1 MFDELYTQ
9 LTRIVP
15 YKKLMFVPVVIA
27 VLMLLL
33 VPSVPLGMEFKGGTS
48 IEVTLTDSSG
58 DNPESMKAGI
68 MDDLSAYG
76 LEKVNVYFK
85 KSVTSESTI
94 LAIET
99 VTQLKTEDEEAVTK
113 ILEKYVGRV
122 NKFDTAEAKL
132 TEKPSKDDINK
143 IANSLGV
150 SNDDLKYDENTNTLT
165 ITSLGL
171 DKDKIQGE
179 LNSYLKGSVQFNFY
193 ERGLKIS
200 PISPSLGEKFKTQ
213 GMEALLIT
221 YILVAFVIFIAFS
234 RDISFEAV
242 LLGIGY
248 TILVLI
254 LIKMGWVNNLLI
266 VGIIILLYLI
276 LMTVFIIYRLAVPA
290 SAVIAAATC
299 DIVIALGGMT
309 IFGIE
314 LELASLGALFM
325 LIGYS
330 VDSDV
335 LLTSRTL
342 KGKVGTVDERINDAM
357 KTGLTMTGAA
367 IVALGVMFI
376 ISSMVT
382 QIETLTAITSVL
394 LIGLFADVATTWF
407 MNTGILKWYLEQPQ
421 RKKRK
426 FNFGFSIFGK

>member
-9 LTRIVP
+9 LTKIVP

-48 IEVTLTDSSG
+48 IEVTLTNISG
-58 DNPESMKAGI
+58 DNMESLKAGI
-68 MDDLSAYG
+68 KDDLSTYG

-85 KSVTSESTI
+85 KSVTSDSTI

-132 TEKPSKDDINK
+132 AEKPSKDDINK
-143 IANSLGV
+143 IASSLGI
-150 SNDDLKYDENTNTLT
+150 SNDDIKYDENTNTLT
-165 ITSLGL
+165 ITPLGL
-171 DKDKIQGE
+171 DKDKIQSE
-179 LNSYLKGSVQFNFY
+179 LNSYLKGNVQFNFY

-200 PISPSLGEKFKTQ
+200 PISPSIGEKFKTQ

-221 YILVAFVIFIAFS
+221 YILVAFVIFISFS
-234 RDISFEAV
+234 RDISVEAV
-242 LLGIGY
+242 LLGVGY

-254 LIKMGWVNNLLI
+254 LIKMGWVNNLLV

-276 LMTVFIIYRLAVPA
+276 LMTVFIIYRFAVPA
-290 SAVIAAATC
+290 SAVVAAATC
-299 DIVIALGGMT
+299 DVVIALGGMT

-342 KGKVGTVDERINDAM
+342 KGKIGTVDERINDAM

-382 QIETLTAITSVL
+382 QIETLAAITSVL